1 MELVIQTQKSP
12 NKGNLIQVDMKNVGG
27 EDILST

>member
-12 NKGNLIQVDMKNVGG
+12 NKGNLIQVDMKNVG